1 MPQAKDHS
9 DARGLVNAQHRGD
22 EGLKCSVC
30 DDDFEM
36 TTDVPTA
43 GDEHILKVSEAPASF
58 FKNG

>member
-1 MPQAKDHS
+1 
-9 DARGLVNAQHRGD
+9 
-22 EGLKCSVC
+22 VC